1 MNANRMPLIDAF
13 KAIASQLIVL
23 HHLAAYGP
31 LASTAQE
38 VAPGTIGWFYDYARI
53 AVQVFLVIAGFL
65 AARGM
70 SPQGGALAG
79 SPWPLIAKRYLRLAI
94 PYFVAIALAVAGA
107 ALARLWMD
115 DEAIPPPPTLAQ
127 LAAHALLLQSVL
139 GFDSL
144 SAGLWYIA
152 IDFQLFALMTLLLW
166 AGRLGGRAPALVL
179 AMAVVALF
187 WFNRNENLDNWAIY
201 FFGSYGLGAAAWW

>member
-31 LASTAQE
+31 LAGTAQE

-79 SPWPLIAKRYLRLAI
+79 SPWPLIAKLSLIHISEPTR
-94 PYFVAIALAVAGA
+94 PY
-107 ALARLWMD
+107 
-115 DEAIPPPPTLAQ
+115 
-127 LAAHALLLQSVL
+127 
-139 GFDSL
+139 
-144 SAGLWYIA
+144 
-152 IDFQLFALMTLLLW
+152 
-166 AGRLGGRAPALVL
+166 
-179 AMAVVALF
+179 
-187 WFNRNENLDNWAIY
+187 
-201 FFGSYGLGAAAWW
+201 